1 LKVSDVPRYEDV
13 VLAVKRAYVDWRS
26 GRFELRDLALV
37 AFLAFTG
44 CRLEEALGVARGDLD
59 FEGRAVRLRRSVRGR
74 VSERVVDVPARL
86 FWDIM
91 SLYTRSLDGDRLFP
105 FHSRYARAVVYRWSE
120 RYLGRRVRPHALRHS
135 YALYLLEKT
144 GSLELVRR
152 MLGHTSLRWVKV
164 YGQVAR
170 VEPRDLLA
178 EAFKELRV

>member
-13 VLAVKRAYVDWRS
+13 VMAVKRAYVDWRS

-44 CRLEEALGVARGDLD
+44 CRLEEALGAARGDLN
-59 FEGRAVRLRRSVRGR
+59 FEARAVRLRRSVRGKA
-74 VSERVVDVPARL
+74 VERIVEVPARL

-91 SLYTRSLDGDRLFP
+91 SLYAGGLDGDKLFP
-105 FHSRYARAVVYRWSE
+105 FHPRHARAVVYRWSE

-144 GSLELVRR
+144 GSLELVKRL
-152 MLGHTSLRWVKV
+152 LGHAGYRWVKA
-164 YGQVAR
+164 YGHATR

-178 EAFKELRV
+178 EAFRELRV